1 MKTYLFLNNSTISIL
16 FWLLFLHV
24 IAVFLESDVFVELL
38 GTFIAFRDQMQ
49 THTSDMFL
57 GAEVLEVIH
66 LLTLDLQFQQTDILQ
81 SSTPALMVIPL
92 VASSAI

>member
-24 IAVFLESDVFVELL
+24 IAVFLEGNVLIKFL
-38 GTFIAFRDQMQ
+38 GTFVTFWDEMQ
-49 THTSDMFL
+49 THTSNVL
-57 GAEVLEVIH
+57 LSSEVLEVIH

-81 SSTPALMVIPL
+81 THL
-92 VASSAI
+92 VAIS